1 MRIEEIEVYQL
12 SMPMKAR
19 WQAAFGLIDR
29 IDSVMVRMVADGVE
43 GWGESAPYAAPNYC
57 EEFTGGAFLVIR
69 DWLGPA
75 LIGQRIESGAALQAR
90 LQPFKGNRF
99 AKAALDLAW
108 WDAAAKAAG
117 TPLWRMIGG
126 TFAEVAV
133 GEDLPVYP
141 TIEEQIEAVRRA
153 HAAGFPRVKLKVRPG
168 WMAEM
173 LEPLRAALPGPVIHV
188 DCNSSLTPADTAAIL
203 ALDRF
208 DLAMIEQPLMND
220 DLIDHAALAR
230 RLKTP
235 LCLDESITSPERA
248 RKAAEIGACGYVN
261 LKTGRLGGLTNA
273 IAVHDVCASAGI
285 PCWVGSMLESA
296 VGQGPSIALAT
307 LANIGY
313 PGDLFPSARFYETDL
328 AAPEIELSA
337 PGTIAAPERPGH
349 GFAPRPDRLAA
360 CTLQQVR
367 LAPT

>member
-1 MRIEEIEVYQL
+1 MRIEDIEVYRI

-19 WQAAFGLIDR
+19 WQAAFGLIDS
-29 IDSVMVRMVADGVE
+29 IDSVMVRLRGDGVE
-43 GWGESAPYAAPNYC
+43 GWGEAAPYAAPNYC

-75 LIGQRIESGAALQAR
+75 LLGRDIASGAELQAA
-90 LQPFKGNRF
+90 LLPFKGNRF

-117 TPLWRMIGG
+117 QPLWRMIGG
-126 TFAEVAV
+126 RAPEVAA
-133 GEDLPVYP
+133 GEDLPVHA
-141 TIEEQIEAVRRA
+141 TVEEQIEAVRLA
-153 HAAGFPRVKLKVRPG
+153 HEAGFPRIKLKVRPG

-173 LEPLRAALPGPVIHV
+173 LGPLREALPEPVIHV
-188 DCNSSLTPADTAAIL
+188 DCNSGFTREDADTIL

-208 DLAMIEQPLMND
+208 DLAMIEQPLPND

-230 RLKTP
+230 RLRTP
-235 LCLDESITSPERA
+235 VCLDESITSVDRA
-248 RKAAEIGACGYVN
+248 RKAIGISACGYVN

-273 IAVHDVCASAGI
+273 IAVHDVCAEAGI

-307 LANIGY
+307 LGNIGY
-313 PGDLFPSARFYETDL
+313 PGDLFPSARFYEADL
-328 AAPEIELSA
+328 AVPEIGLSA
-337 PGTIAAPERPGH
+337 PGRITAPDRPGH
-349 GFAPRPDRLAA
+349 GFAPDPDRLAA
-360 CTLQQVR
+360 CTLER
-367 LAPT
+367 ARIARA